1 MSMPKGYKKEEGY
14 ATSSTLGG
22 KGYVE
27 IADEMNDAGFK
38 MNHSTARNIFLRSM
52 KKIATNVCELY
63 DIEPTEEN
71 IKRISAHPD
80 FQSGIADFMKE
91 NL

>member
-1 MSMPKGYKKEEGY
+1 MSMPKGYKKENGY

-27 IADEMNDAGFK
+27 IAESMNDEGFK

-52 KKIATNVCELY
+52 KKIATKVCGLY
-63 DIEPTEEN
+63 DVELTEEN

-80 FQSGIADFMKE
+80 FQAGIADFMKE
-91 NL
+91 M